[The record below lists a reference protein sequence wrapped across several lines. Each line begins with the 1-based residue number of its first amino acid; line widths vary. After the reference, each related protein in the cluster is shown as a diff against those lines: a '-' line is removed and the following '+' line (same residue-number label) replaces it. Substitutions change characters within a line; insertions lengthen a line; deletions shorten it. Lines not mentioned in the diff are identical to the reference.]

1 MEKNDQMNTVTF
13 ATQCYEKDYSFV
25 LDEERLI
32 GSINNNNHDFKE
44 KIVIINI
51 SNNYDNIIKKCEDLK
66 SKNII
71 SNYYLV
77 EEHLKDICEHYKISE
92 QHFNDKKSFYINLY
106 NLASIYLSRSDY
118 VVFYTGDSICVKKSD
133 WIKDSIKILE
143 SNAEYLN
150 TNLLWCDTPVSEHYS
165 EIDNFYLSKSSFSD
179 QNYMIRRNDFLN
191 PEIIKYKTTTKF
203 FPHGDTFEMRVFGYM
218 ENKNKIRCIHKIG
231 KYEHRNFF

>member
-1 MEKNDQMNTVTF
+1 MNTVTF
-13 ATQCYEKDYSFV
+13 ATQCYEKDYSLV
-25 LDEERLI
+25 LDDERLR
-32 GSINNNNHDFKE
+32 GSIISNNYDFKE
-44 KIVIINI
+44 KLVIINI

-77 EEHLKDICEHYKISE
+77 EEHLKDICEYYKISE
-92 QHFNDKKSFYINLY
+92 QFFNDKKSFYINLY

-143 SNAEYLN
+143 SNVEYLN
-150 TNLLWCDTPVSEHYS
+150 TNLLWGDTPVSEHYS
-165 EIDNFYLSKSSFSD
+165 EIDNFYLSKQSFSD

-191 PEIIKYKTTTKF
+191 PEIIKYKSTKF

-218 ENKNKIRCIHKIG
+218 QNNNKIRCIHKIG
-231 KYEHRNFF
+231 KYEHKNFF